1 MEYYIFAG
9 KTPRIKLS
17 KKDAIFSTKNI
28 YEATRKLSDLSKD
41 IDFVSKYEYAYLI
54 LHLGMPVSGMGTRR
68 NVTLHVDIKDKEVPF
83 LIIQKYY
90 YTTKPVI
97 EDICNSI
104 TIDIDGF
111 REEFNNNRYAS
122 DKFFQYYSNLESAT
136 MILNYNIDDQED
148 SLVIGKTIQII
159 KCESANM
166 RTNYTFDIDDPNW
179 KNGKISDFD
188 RISLSNLS
196 EIREQL

>member
-1 MEYYIFAG
+1 
-9 KTPRIKLS
+9 
-17 KKDAIFSTKNI
+17 
-28 YEATRKLSDLSKD
+28 
-41 IDFVSKYEYAYLI
+41 
-54 LHLGMPVSGMGTRR
+54 MGTRR

-148 SLVIGKTIQII
+148 SLIIGKTIQII
-159 KCESANM
+159 KCESVNM